1 MQSVIELLD
10 GSGGMQS
17 RALIEKIFY
26 KYFDN
31 PYLRQ
36 NSDSVYLDMGQGR
49 IAFTTDS
56 YVVTPLFF
64 PGGDIGKLAV
74 CGTVNDL
81 AVRGSKPL
89 FLSCSMI
96 IEEGL
101 ERKTLEQ
108 IVQSMHLASKEA
120 GVQIVTGD
128 TKVVPAG
135 KGDGLYINT
144 AGIGIL
150 DDKTNISPSEIRADD
165 DVIITGSIGE
175 HEIALLLAREEFTL
189 KTVVAS
195 DCAPLGKMLGT
206 LCKDFQGQIH
216 MMRDPT
222 RGGVATVLNEL
233 VGSIALGI
241 EIEKRKIP
249 IQATVQAVCE
259 VLGIDPLYSANEGK
273 AVIICDASISSKLI
287 ERLHTFEL
295 GKEATI
301 IGKVVKEHKQ
311 EVWMKTRLGTY
322 YVLPPLSTIQVPRIC

>member
-1 MQSVIELLD
+1 MQSVIDLLH
-10 GSGGMQS
+10 GSGGIQS
-17 RALIEKIFY
+17 RALIEEIFY

-31 PYLRQ
+31 AYIRQ
-36 NSDSVYLDMGQGR
+36 NSDATYLDIGRER

-101 ERKTLEQ
+101 DLSILER
-108 IVQSMHLASKEA
+108 VAQSMHLASLEA

-128 TKVVPAG
+128 TKVVPQG

-144 AGIGIL
+144 AGIGML
-150 DDKTNISPSEIRADD
+150 DAKTHISPLQITADD
-165 DVIITGSIGE
+165 DVIITGSIGD
-175 HEIALLLAREEFTL
+175 HETALLLAREAFPL
-189 KTVVAS
+189 KTVIAS
-195 DCAPLGKMLGT
+195 DCAALGKMLGAICET
-206 LCKDFQGQIH
+206 FQSQIH

-222 RGGVATVLNEL
+222 RGGVATVLNEI
-233 VGSIALGI
+233 VGGIELGI
-241 EIEKRKIP
+241 EIEKSQIP
-249 IQATVQAVCE
+249 IQPSVEGVCE

-273 AVIICDASISSKLI
+273 AVIVCDKAISNALI
-287 ERLHTFEL
+287 KMLHTFEL
-295 GKEATI
+295 GKDAAL
-301 IGKVVKEHKQ
+301 IGKVVKEHKK
-311 EVWMKTRLGTY
+311 EVWVKTRLGTHY
-322 YVLPPLSTIQVPRIC
+322 ILPSLSSIQVPRIC